1 MAATGDSSAEPV
13 VHPPWFPH
21 ALVDRACEPA
31 TFADGL
37 PSPWGRIH
45 GWDHTRALSP
55 EWWNEEHE
63 GRWGAWPETI
73 TSVEVV
79 SEGRFGLTVHLNG
92 DWVAHLYPF
101 QTGMDVSTLTL
112 FEPWANA
119 LSNAP
124 ILLPVA
130 GQKNEHGD
138 QVAVFEMHTCL
149 SSDEV
154 ERRPHDLVRAAAGV
168 HAALLAHAT
177 PNTERRWNER
187 LKAIEDQ
194 LKTTTLWRA
203 PHTKHVVG
211 LPATHFSLDGVV
223 AHAEGTFA
231 LVAQPRSLVDHLLA
245 PSERLP
251 GVSSIAMFEQRLSLV
266 EGFDSPESREGFYR
280 AWGEGVPSSWTSR
293 ASLSTVNGGVW
304 IWRYEAMLLMLAE
317 ARAYGLKK
325 QAKAC
330 DSWLFDVS
338 RIQARLGELR
348 TVHAVRRGGM
358 WAAIAAA
365 LIGSGPVQI
374 PFVLGSAGVAL
385 AAHLV
390 HQRRMPPP
398 F

>member
-13 VHPPWFPH
+13 VYPPWFPH
-21 ALVDRACEPA
+21 ALVNRACEPA

-55 EWWNEEHE
+55 EWWNQEHE
-63 GRWGAWPETI
+63 GRWGAWPEAI

-79 SEGRFGLTVHLNG
+79 SEDRFSLTVQLNG

-101 QTGMDVSTLTL
+101 QSGMDVSTLTL

-119 LSNAP
+119 LQSAP
-124 ILLPVA
+124 MLLPVA

-138 QVAVFEMHTCL
+138 QVAVFGMHTCL
-149 SSDEV
+149 SSEEV
-154 ERRPHDLVRAAAGV
+154 VQRPHDLVRAAADV
-168 HAALLAHAT
+168 HASLLGHAT

-187 LKAIEDQ
+187 LKTIEDQ

-211 LPATHFSLDGVV
+211 LPSTHFSLNGVV
-223 AHAEGTFA
+223 AHADGSVA
-231 LVAQPRSLVDHLLA
+231 LVARPRSLVDHLLA

-266 EGFDSPESREGFYR
+266 EVFASPESRERFYR
-280 AWGEGVPSSWTSR
+280 AWGERVPSSWTSR

-330 DSWLFDVS
+330 DRWLFDVS

-358 WAAIAAA
+358 WAAVAAA
-365 LIGSGPVQI
+365 LIGSGPVQV
-374 PFVLGSAGVAL
+374 PFIFASAGVAL

>member
-1 MAATGDSSAEPV
+1 MAATVDSSLDGA
-13 VHPPWFPH
+13 VHAPWSPC
-21 ALVDRACEPA
+21 ALVDRPCDPS

-37 PSPWGRIH
+37 PSSWGRIY
-45 GWDHTRALSP
+45 GWDYTPALLP
-55 EWWNEEHE
+55 DWWNTEAA
-63 GRWGAWPETI
+63 GRWGAWPEGI

-79 SEGRFGLTVHLNG
+79 NEHRHGLTVHL
-92 DWVAHLYPF
+92 DDTWVAHLYPF
-101 QTGMDVSTLTL
+101 QTGRDVSTLAL

-119 LSNAP
+119 LADAP

-138 QVAVFEMHTCL
+138 LLVVFERHTCVEA
-149 SSDEV
+149 SEV
-154 ERRPHDLVRAAAGV
+154 GRRSHEVVQAVGRV
-168 HAALLAHAT
+168 HAALTAHAT

-187 LKAIEDQ
+187 LKAIEDR

-211 LPATHFSLDGVV
+211 LPTLHCSLDGVV
-223 AHAEGTFA
+223 ETSNGAV
-231 LVAQPRSLVDHLLA
+231 LLPRPRSLVDHLLA
-245 PSERLP
+245 PGERLP
-251 GVSSIAMFEQRLSLV
+251 GVSTIAMFEQRLSLV
-266 EGFDSPESREGFYR
+266 EGFASSSSREAFYR
-280 AWGEGVPSSWTSR
+280 AWGEVVPPSWTSKS
-293 ASLSTVNGGVW
+293 SLSTANGGVW

-317 ARAYGLKK
+317 ARAYGLKE
-325 QAKAC
+325 QAKQC
-330 DSWLFDVS
+330 DRWLFDVS

-365 LIGSGPVQI
+365 LLGTGPFQV
-374 PFVLGSAGVAL
+374 PFVLGSAGTAL

>member
-1 MAATGDSSAEPV
+1 MAASGDSFADSA

-21 ALVDRACEPA
+21 ALVDRACVPA

-45 GWDHTRALSP
+45 GWDHTGALSP
-55 EWWNEEHE
+55 DWWNQEHD
-63 GRWGAWPETI
+63 GRWGAWPDAI
-73 TSVEVV
+73 KSVEVV
-79 SEGRFGLTVHLNG
+79 SESRLGLTVHLNG
-92 DWVAHLYPF
+92 TWVAQLYPF
-101 QTGMDVSTLTL
+101 QTGMDVSTLAL
-112 FEPWANA
+112 FEPWTNA
-119 LSNAP
+119 LSSAP

-149 SSDEV
+149 STETVV
-154 ERRPHDLVRAAAGV
+154 ERPHDLVRAAAGV
-168 HAALLAHAT
+168 HAALVAHAT

-203 PHTKHVVG
+203 PHSKHVVG
-211 LPATHFSLDGVV
+211 LPSTPFSLDGVV
-223 AHAEGTFA
+223 ADASGAMA
-231 LVAQPRSLVDHLLA
+231 LIAQPRSLVDHLLA

-280 AWGEGVPSSWTSR
+280 AWGDGVPSSWTSR
-293 ASLSTVNGGVW
+293 SSLSTANGGVW

-330 DSWLFDVS
+330 DRWLFDVS

-365 LIGSGPVQI
+365 LLGSGPIQI

-385 AAHLV
+385 AAHFV

>member
-1 MAATGDSSAEPV
+1 M
-13 VHPPWFPH
+13 
-21 ALVDRACEPA
+21 VDRPCDPS

-37 PSPWGRIH
+37 PSLWGRIY
-45 GWDHTRALSP
+45 GWDYTAAMLSD
-55 EWWNEEHE
+55 WWNGEHE
-63 GRWGAWPETI
+63 GRWGAWPDTI

-79 SEGRFGLTVHLNG
+79 SKGRLGLTVHLNET
-92 DWVAHLYPF
+92 WVAQLYPF
-101 QTGMDVSTLTL
+101 QTGMDVSTLAL
-112 FEPWANA
+112 FEPWTNA
-119 LSNAP
+119 LSSAP
-124 ILLPVA
+124 ILLPIA
-130 GQKNEHGD
+130 GQKNERGD

-149 SSDEV
+149 STDEML
-154 ERRPHDLVRAAAGV
+154 RNPHDLVRAAAGV
-168 HAALLAHAT
+168 HAALVAHAT
-177 PNTERRWNER
+177 PNTERRWNGR

-211 LPATHFSLDGVV
+211 LPSTPFSLDGVV
-223 AHAEGTFA
+223 AQADGTMA
-231 LVAQPRSLVDHLLA
+231 LIAQPRSLVDHLLA

-266 EGFDSPESREGFYR
+266 EGFDSPESRKGFYR
-280 AWGEGVPSSWTSR
+280 AWGVGVPSSWTSR
-293 ASLSTVNGGVW
+293 ASLSIANGGVW

-330 DSWLFDVS
+330 DRWLFEVS

-348 TVHAVRRGGM
+348 TIHAVRRGGM

-365 LIGSGPVQI
+365 LLGSGPVQI
-374 PFVLGSAGVAL
+374 PIVLGSAGVAL

>member
-1 MAATGDSSAEPV
+1 MAATGDSSVEPV

-45 GWDHTRALSP
+45 GWDYTQALKTD
-55 EWWNEEHE
+55 WWNTYHD
-63 GRWGAWPETI
+63 GRWGAWPDTI

-79 SEGRFGLTVHLNG
+79 NEDRFGLTVHLNG
-92 DWVAHLYPF
+92 NWVAHLYPF
-101 QTGMDVSTLTL
+101 QTGKDVSTLAL
-112 FEPWANA
+112 FEPWANSLA
-119 LSNAP
+119 NAP
-124 ILLPVA
+124 LLLPVA

-138 QVAVFEMHTCL
+138 QLVVFEMHACL
-149 SSDEV
+149 SEDEV
-154 ERRPHDLVRAAAGV
+154 TGRPHDLVQTAGRV
-168 HAALLAHAT
+168 HAALLDHAT

-187 LKAIEDQ
+187 LKSIEGQ

-211 LPATHFSLDGVV
+211 LPATHFSLDGVISADETMV
-223 AHAEGTFA
+223 
-231 LVAQPRSLVDHLLA
+231 LVPRPRSLVDLLMA
-245 PSERLP
+245 ESERLP
-251 GVSSIAMFEQRLSLV
+251 GVSDIAMFEQRLSMV
-266 EGFDSPESREGFYR
+266 EVFASPESREAFYR
-280 AWGEGVPSSWTSR
+280 AWGEVVPAHWTSS

-304 IWRYEAMLLMLAE
+304 IWRYHAMLLMLAE
-317 ARAYGLKK
+317 ARAYGLAK
-325 QAKAC
+325 QAKQC
-330 DSWLFDVS
+330 DAWLFDVS

-348 TVHAVRRGGM
+348 TVHALRKGGA

-365 LIGSGPVQI
+365 LLGSGPIQI
-374 PFVLGSAGVAL
+374 PFVIGAAGVAV